1 MISGLFSIPMR
12 DAFAPPGRLRATAPL
27 SESRFVVGPE
37 NALVCELVQTARADS
52 PRYNPVVL
60 YGASGVGKTTLA
72 HLLADERERSRDLS
86 HVLRTSA
93 SELAQS
99 LARAAETNSV
109 ADLRTQYHRCDL
121 LLFDDLHDL
130 DERPAAQQFLLAAID
145 ALVRRGVLVLA
156 TLRQLPSE
164 TEALAPTLASR
175 LSGGL
180 VVPLVPPGAQ
190 ARQQI
195 ARQLAERLDLRL
207 SDKQL
212 QALAGGESRSTRRGP
227 STVPQL
233 RHVLMQLASTGGLA
247 AAIRSAPAP
256 APDLVAEPADAK
268 TVFRQAAAAAGK
280 HFHVS
285 LGDMKGKSRRQHVVE
300 ARSAAMYLCRQLT
313 DASYAEIGRH
323 FGNRDHTTVLHAC
336 RKIQE
341 RAERDPAAAR
351 VLGHLQLQITTDS
364 VRS

>member
-1 MISGLFSIPMR
+1 VISGLFSIPMR
-12 DAFAPPGRLRATAPL
+12 SAFAPAARVRAAPPL
-27 SESRFVVGPE
+27 TESRFVIGPE
-37 NALVCELVQTARADS
+37 NALVRELVRTAQADVL
-52 PRYNPVVL
+52 RYNPVVL

-72 HLLADERERSRDLS
+72 HLLAEERERSRELS

-93 SELAQS
+93 SELAQN
-99 LARAAETNSV
+99 LARAAETNSI

-130 DERPAAQQFLLAAID
+130 SERPAAQQFLTAAID

-180 VVPLVPPGAQ
+180 IVPLVPPAAQ
-190 ARQQI
+190 ARQEI

-212 QALAGGESRSTRRGP
+212 LALTGDHRRGP
-227 STVPQL
+227 ATVPQL
-233 RHVLMQLASTGGLA
+233 RHALMQLAGTNGSAGDSRRTLA
-247 AAIRSAPAP
+247 PELAPG
-256 APDLVAEPADAK
+256 LVAETTDLKAILRRA
-268 TVFRQAAAAAGK
+268 TAAAGK
-280 HFHVS
+280 HFQVTV
-285 LGDMKGKSRRQHVVE
+285 GEIKGKSRRQHVVE
-300 ARSAAMYLCRQLT
+300 ARSAAMYLCRELT

-336 RKIQE
+336 RKTKQLIGQ
-341 RAERDPAAAR
+341 DPAAAR
-351 VLGHLQLQITTDS
+351 VLTELSLQITTEPS
-364 VRS
+364 S

>member
-1 MISGLFSIPMR
+1 MR
-12 DAFAPPGRLRATAPL
+12 DAFAPPGRLRETVPL
-27 SESRFVVGPE
+27 GQSRFVVGPE
-37 NALVCELVQTARADS
+37 NALVRELVRTAQADVL
-52 PRYNPVVL
+52 RYNPVVL

-72 HLLADERERSRDLS
+72 HLLADERERSRELS

-99 LARAAETNSV
+99 LARAAETDSV

-130 DERPAAQQFLLAAID
+130 DERPAAQDFLTAAID
-145 ALVRRGVLVLA
+145 ALIRRGVLVLA

-164 TEALAPTLASR
+164 TESLAPTLASR

-180 VVPLVPPGAQ
+180 VVPLVPPAAQ
-190 ARQQI
+190 ARQEI

-212 QALAGGESRSTRRGP
+212 QALAGAETRSARRGP

-233 RHVLMQLASTGGLA
+233 RHVLMQLASTSGSAANRCHALAPELA
-247 AAIRSAPAP
+247 A
-256 APDLVAEPADAK
+256 ETTDAK

-285 LGDMKGKSRRQHVVE
+285 QGDMKGKSRRQHVVE
-300 ARSAAMYLCRQLT
+300 ARSAAMYLCRELT
-313 DASYAEIGRH
+313 AASYADIGRH

-336 RKIQE
+336 RKVLAH
-341 RAERDPAAAR
+341 AERDPAAAR
-351 VLGHLQLQITTDS
+351 VLAHLKLQITTDPT
-364 VRS
+364 RS